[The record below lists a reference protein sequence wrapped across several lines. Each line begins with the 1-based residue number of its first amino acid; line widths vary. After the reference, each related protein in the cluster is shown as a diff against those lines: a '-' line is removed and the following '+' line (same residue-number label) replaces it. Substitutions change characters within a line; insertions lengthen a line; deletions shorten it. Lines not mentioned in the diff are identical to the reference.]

1 MTIDVRMTLG
11 ACPHRR
17 NAAVVRVVLVVSV
30 DSVVLVTLRDAA
42 TAAPVGHTGRV
53 GRSMT
58 LGMQLLLLQVAI
70 VLTTVVGTGVT
81 AMWMQEQQ
89 LREAYQDRMIAVAQ
103 SAAGLPVITEAFDD
117 ADPSSTIQPVAEV
130 IRRASDVTYI
140 VVANDLGIRYSH
152 PNPDLIGE
160 RVSTDPAIPLS
171 GQVYVGTQTG
181 TLGESWRV
189 KVPIFADDGD
199 VMGQV
204 SVGILESELRA
215 DFLGNLSGLL
225 VALVVAAVIGVV
237 GSAWIGRLIRRRIYG
252 LEPDEIRAMLET
264 REAMLHGIREGLVA
278 VDDAGRIVLMNDAA
292 ARLLGVP
299 DPAAVLGSEVHAVLD
314 TELARF
320 ISSGEDQETPVL
332 SGERVLLVH
341 GDRVR
346 VEGREVGSIAILRDR
361 TELEAM
367 LRELEGA
374 QGLAEGLRAQSHEF
388 SNKLH
393 VVSGLLELGHVEAAI
408 TFIERV
414 GSGGALSSLD
424 EHDGIV
430 DVETAALVLAKRSRA
445 QELGLA
451 LELDPESHLD
461 LAGADVPRTDLLTVV
476 GNLLDNAIEACLLGG
491 RITLSVRDDLEPGV
505 VVVRVDD
512 DGPGIR
518 VERRDAIFEPD
529 VSDKAATPG
538 KARRGIGLTIVK
550 RVAARL
556 GGTAAVETS
565 PAGGAR
571 FTVRLPW
578 ALAAHSA
585 PVASSVRRR

>member
-1 MTIDVRMTLG
+1 
-11 ACPHRR
+11 
-17 NAAVVRVVLVVSV
+17 
-30 DSVVLVTLRDAA
+30 
-42 TAAPVGHTGRV
+42 
-53 GRSMT
+53 MT
-58 LGMQLLLLQVAI
+58 LGMQLLLLQLAI

-81 AMWMQEQQ
+81 AVWLQEQQ

-103 SAAGLPVITEAFDD
+103 SVAALPAITDAFDD
-117 ADPSSTIQPVAEV
+117 AEPAETIQPVAEV
-130 IRRASDVTYI
+130 IRHASNVTYV

-152 PNPDLIGE
+152 PNPDRIGE
-160 RVSTDPAIPLS
+160 KVSTDPAIPLS
-171 GQVYVGTQTG
+171 GEIYVGTQTG

-189 KVPIFADDGD
+189 KVPIFDENGE

-215 DFLGNLSGLL
+215 DFLGGGGLL
-225 VALVVAAVIGVV
+225 GLLTALVVAAVLGVV
-237 GSAWIGRLIRRRIYG
+237 GSAWIGRVIRRRIYG

-278 VDDAGRIVLMNDAA
+278 VDDAGRVVLVNDAA
-292 ARLLGVP
+292 ARLLDIP
-299 DPAAVLGSEVHAVLD
+299 DATAALGRPVESVLD
-314 TELARF
+314 RELARF
-320 ISSGEDQETPVL
+320 IASGEAQETAVL

-346 VEGREVGSIAILRDR
+346 VDGREVGSIAILRDR
-361 TELEAM
+361 TELETT

-408 TFIERV
+408 AFIQRV

-424 EHDGIV
+424 EHDGIA

-445 QELGLA
+445 QELGVA
-451 LELDPESHLD
+451 LELDPASNFDE
-461 LAGADVPRTDLLTVV
+461 ANADQPRTDLLTVI
-476 GNLLDNAIEACLLGG
+476 GNLLDNAIEACAMGG
-491 RITLSVRDDLEPGV
+491 RIILSVRDDLDPGV
-505 VVVRVDD
+505 IVVRVDD
-512 DGPGIR
+512 DGPG
-518 VERRDAIFEPD
+518 VPADRRDAIFEPD
-529 VSDKAATPG
+529 VSGKSATPG

-550 RVAARL
+550 RVATRL
-556 GGTAAVETS
+556 GGEASVETS
-565 PAGGAR
+565 PDGGAR

-578 ALAAHSA
+578 ARVDHPEAATYGSG
-585 PVASSVRRR
+585 R

>member
-1 MTIDVRMTLG
+1 M
-11 ACPHRR
+11 
-17 NAAVVRVVLVVSV
+17 
-30 DSVVLVTLRDAA
+30 
-42 TAAPVGHTGRV
+42 

-70 VLTTVVGTGVT
+70 VLTTVVGTGLT
-81 AMWMQEQQ
+81 AMWLQEHQ

-103 SAAGLPVITEAFDD
+103 SVATLPAITEAFDD
-117 ADPSSTIQPVAEV
+117 ADPSATIQPVAEV
-130 IRRASDVTYI
+130 IRKASKVTYV
-140 VVANDLGIRYSH
+140 VVANDSGIRYSH
-152 PNPDLIGE
+152 PNPDRIGE
-160 RVSTDPAIPLS
+160 KVSTDPAIPLS

-189 KVPIFADDGD
+189 KVPIFDAEGE

-215 DFLGNLSGLL
+215 DFLGGLSGLL
-225 VALVVAAVIGVV
+225 VALIVAALVGVV
-237 GSAWIGRLIRRRIYG
+237 GSAWIGRVIRRRIYG

-292 ARLLGVP
+292 ARLLDIADP
-299 DPAAVLGSEVHAVLD
+299 DAALGSPVEAVLD
-314 TELARF
+314 LELARF
-320 ISSGEDQETPVL
+320 IASGEDRETPVL

-346 VEGREVGSIAILRDR
+346 VDGREVGSIAILRDR
-361 TELEAM
+361 TELETM

-393 VVSGLLELGHVEAAI
+393 VVSGLLELGHVDAAI
-408 TFIERV
+408 AFIQRV

-424 EHDGIV
+424 EHDGIA

-445 QELGLA
+445 QELGID
-451 LELDPESHLD
+451 LEVDQSSHLD
-461 LAGADVPRTDLLTVV
+461 AVPDDAPRTDLLTVL
-476 GNLLDNAIEACLLGG
+476 GNLLDNAIEACVLGG
-491 RITLSVRDDLEPGV
+491 RVTLRLRDDLEPGA

-512 DGPGIR
+512 DGSGVP
-518 VERRDAIFEPD
+518 VELREAVFEPD
-529 VSDKAATPG
+529 VSGKTAGPG
-538 KARRGIGLTIVK
+538 AARRGIGLTIVK
-550 RVAARL
+550 RVATRL
-556 GGTAAVETS
+556 GGSAAVDVS

-571 FTVRLPW
+571 FTVVLPW
-578 ALAAHSA
+578 APATRTAGPESIGA
-585 PVASSVRRR
+585 RR

>member
-1 MTIDVRMTLG
+1 
-11 ACPHRR
+11 
-17 NAAVVRVVLVVSV
+17 
-30 DSVVLVTLRDAA
+30 
-42 TAAPVGHTGRV
+42 
-53 GRSMT
+53 MT

-81 AMWMQEQQ
+81 AMLLQEQQ

-103 SAAGLPVITEAFDD
+103 SVAGLPVITEAFDD
-117 ADPSSTIQPVAEV
+117 ADPSATIQPVAEV
-130 IRRASDVTYI
+130 IRRASNVTYV

-152 PNPDLIGE
+152 PNPDRIGE
-160 RVSTDPAIPLS
+160 KVSTDPAIPLS

-189 KVPIFADDGD
+189 KVPIFDTDGD

-215 DFLGNLSGLL
+215 DFLGGLSGLL
-225 VALVVAAVIGVV
+225 IALVVAAVVGVI

-292 ARLLGVP
+292 ARLLDIA
-299 DPAAVLGSEVHAVLD
+299 DPGSVLGSPVEEVLD
-314 TELARF
+314 RELARF
-320 ISSGEDQETPVL
+320 IASGEDRETPVL

-361 TELEAM
+361 TELERM

-393 VVSGLLELGHVEAAI
+393 VVSGLLELGHVDAAI
-408 TFIERV
+408 AFIQRV

-424 EHDGIV
+424 ENDGLS

-445 QELGLA
+445 QELGLT
-451 LELDPESHLD
+451 LELDAGSHLD
-461 LAGADVPRTDLLTVV
+461 AALGEVPRTDLLTVV
-476 GNLLDNAIEACLLGG
+476 GNLLDNAIEACVLGG
-491 RITLSVRDDLEPGV
+491 RISLSIRDDLERGI

-512 DGPGIR
+512 DGPG
-518 VERRDAIFEPD
+518 VPAERRTEIFEPD
-529 VSDKAATPG
+529 VSGKSPAPG
-538 KARRGIGLTIVK
+538 KARRGIGLTIVQ
-550 RVAARL
+550 RVSARL
-556 GGTAAVETS
+556 GGTAAVDDS
-565 PAGGAR
+565 PMGGAR

-578 ALAAHSA
+578 IPAPLADPA
-585 PVASSVRRR
+585 VAAEEAR

>member
-1 MTIDVRMTLG
+1 
-11 ACPHRR
+11 
-17 NAAVVRVVLVVSV
+17 
-30 DSVVLVTLRDAA
+30 
-42 TAAPVGHTGRV
+42 
-53 GRSMT
+53 MT

-81 AMWMQEQQ
+81 AMWLQEQQ

-103 SAAGLPVITEAFDD
+103 SVAGLPVITEAFDD

-130 IRRASDVTYI
+130 IRRASDVTYV
-140 VVANDLGIRYSH
+140 VVADDRGIRYSH
-152 PNPDLIGE
+152 PNPDRIGE

-189 KVPIFADDGD
+189 KVPIFGADGE

-204 SVGILESELRA
+204 SVGILESELRE
-215 DFLGNLSGLL
+215 DFVGNLFGLL
-225 VALVVAAVIGVV
+225 LALMVAAVLGVI
-237 GSAWIGRLIRRRIYG
+237 GSAWIGRVIRRRIYG
-252 LEPDEIRAMLET
+252 LEPEEIRAMLET

-278 VDDAGRIVLMNDAA
+278 VDDLGRVVLMNDAA
-292 ARLLGVP
+292 ARLLDV
-299 DPAAVLGSEVHAVLD
+299 DDVTSVLGRHVDRVLD
-314 TELARF
+314 QELAQF
-320 ISSGEDQETPVL
+320 IASGEDRETPVL

-346 VEGREVGSIAILRDR
+346 VEGRDIGSIAILRDR
-361 TELEAM
+361 TELESM

-408 TFIERV
+408 AFIQRV

-424 EHDGIV
+424 EHNGIA

-445 QELGLA
+445 QELGIA
-451 LELDPESHLD
+451 LELDPDSHLEVPHT
-461 LAGADVPRTDLLTVV
+461 GVPRTDLLTIV
-476 GNLLDNAIEACLLGG
+476 GNLLDNAIEACSLGG
-491 RITLSVRDDLEPGV
+491 RIMLSIRDDLEPGR

-512 DGPGIR
+512 DGPG
-518 VERRDAIFEPD
+518 VAPERRDEIFEPD
-529 VSDKAATPG
+529 VSGKLPAPG
-538 KARRGIGLTIVK
+538 KARRGIGLTIVQ
-550 RVAARL
+550 RVATRL
-556 GGTAAVETS
+556 GGSATVDTA

-571 FTVRLPW
+571 FLVTLPW
-578 ALAAHSA
+578 SSTTAVA
-585 PVASSVRRR
+585 PTGAGVRR